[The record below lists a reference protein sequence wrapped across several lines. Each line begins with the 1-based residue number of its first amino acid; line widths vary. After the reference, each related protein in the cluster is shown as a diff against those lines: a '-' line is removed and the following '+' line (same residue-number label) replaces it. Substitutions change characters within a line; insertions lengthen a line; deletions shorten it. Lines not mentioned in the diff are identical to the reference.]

1 MYIVLVL
8 FVYMFKLVYLCSVCH
23 MAFEILSQLGI
34 REGTVGQHLAT
45 TGREKCVLTDRLASG
60 C

>member
-1 MYIVLVL
+1 
-8 FVYMFKLVYLCSVCH
+8 MFKLVYLCSVCH

-34 REGTVGQHLAT
+34 REGTVGQRLAT